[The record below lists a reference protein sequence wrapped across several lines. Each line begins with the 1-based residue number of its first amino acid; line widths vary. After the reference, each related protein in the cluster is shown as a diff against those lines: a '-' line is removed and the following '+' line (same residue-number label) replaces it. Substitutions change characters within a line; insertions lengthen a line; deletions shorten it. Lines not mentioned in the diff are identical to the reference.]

1 MARVTQDEMLERLL
15 ARRGTIVLLGGIDT
29 GKTSFGLKV
38 IETALSQ
45 GLSTA
50 FVDADIGQSTIGPP
64 GCVGLKFLN
73 DLELLDRTKLGDAD
87 ELAFVG
93 SAAPPGHL
101 LPLVAGTGRLVM
113 NARQAGAEVILVD
126 TTGFISGVQAE
137 ILKYHKLQLV
147 RPDAVV
153 GFQRGQ
159 ELDPLI
165 GVVERF
171 LAADVTAL
179 KVHPAVKE
187 RSIEERLAYREARFA
202 DYFSGQLQ
210 RWRVK
215 TTVFMPTMPFDLD
228 PATLDGLIVGLED
241 GKGACLGIGVLEY
254 DATEQILRM
263 VSPVSEG
270 ATGLLLGSVRITT
283 DGKML
288 GTVKHGALFESEWAA
303 ER

>member
-1 MARVTQDEMLERLL
+1 MLEQLV

-29 GKTSFGLKV
+29 GKTSFGLQL
-38 IETALSQ
+38 IEAALNH

-73 DLELLDRTKLGDAD
+73 GIEHLDRTKLGAAD

-93 SAAPPGHL
+93 SASPPGHL
-101 LPLVAGTGRLVM
+101 LPLVAGAGRLVA
-113 NARQAGAEVILVD
+113 NAREAGAELIVVD

-147 RPDAVV
+147 RPDAVI

-159 ELDPLI
+159 ELDPLV
-165 GVVERF
+165 GVVGRF

-187 RSIEERLAYREARFA
+187 RSAEERLAYREARFA

-228 PATLDGLIVGLED
+228 PASLDGLIVGLED
-241 GKGACLGIGVLEY
+241 GKGSCLGVGVLEY
-254 DATEQILRM
+254 DAEEKVLRM

-288 GTVKHGALFESEWAA
+288 GTVRHGALFENEWASG
-303 ER
+303 EG